1 MVIFKEEKEVLRQLL
16 VFGSSEQRRKVL
28 RAVLRLGRGEDGR
41 PGGHDARLEARS
53 LVRRRRIDRFVE
65 NHSELLEPVAGAT
78 VLQQVH

>member
-1 MVIFKEEKEVLRQLL
+1 MVIFKEAKPYTSSLFFCL
-16 VFGSSEQRRKVL
+16 SEQRRKVL

-65 NHSELLEPVAGAT
+65 NHRQVLL
-78 VLQQVH
+78 